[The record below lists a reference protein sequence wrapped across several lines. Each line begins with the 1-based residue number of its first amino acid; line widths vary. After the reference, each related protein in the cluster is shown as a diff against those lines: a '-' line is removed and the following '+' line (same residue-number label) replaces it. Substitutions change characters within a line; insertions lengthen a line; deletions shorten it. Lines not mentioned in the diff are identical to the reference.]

1 MTLKSVMLQLEV
13 SQIERLDREA
23 ARTGVSRSHLIRQA
37 VDAALT
43 PPPDRD
49 IAARYAAGYPDGD
62 AADVDAWGDVEHWRA
77 AAARDRSGAAR
88 DPW

>member
-23 ARTGVSRSHLIRQA
+23 ARTGVSRSFLIRQA

-43 PPPDRD
+43 PPIDRD
-49 IAARYAAGYPDGD
+49 LAARYAAGYPDGD
-62 AADVDAWGDVEHWRA
+62 GADADDWGDLGHWRA